1 MELEYGEKVHPVQFG
16 STPYDTERYANKR
29 AEMWGEMRDW
39 LAEPGG
45 ADVPDDDLLHTHICA
60 PKFRL
65 NSNDQIVLEDKAK
78 IKARLQLSPD
88 IGDAL
93 ALTFAEPVRQ
103 RQQRRVRSIKD
114 LPPTHPAHGIV

>member
-1 MELEYGEKVHPVQFG
+1 
-16 STPYDTERYANKR
+16 
-29 AEMWGEMRDW
+29 MRDW

-45 ADVPDDDLLHTHICA
+45 ADVPDDELLHTHVCA
-60 PKFRL
+60 PMFRL

-78 IKARLQLSPD
+78 IKARMQLSPD

-93 ALTFAEPVRQ
+93 ALTFAEPVH
-103 RQQRRVRSIKD
+103 QQRRRITRIRD